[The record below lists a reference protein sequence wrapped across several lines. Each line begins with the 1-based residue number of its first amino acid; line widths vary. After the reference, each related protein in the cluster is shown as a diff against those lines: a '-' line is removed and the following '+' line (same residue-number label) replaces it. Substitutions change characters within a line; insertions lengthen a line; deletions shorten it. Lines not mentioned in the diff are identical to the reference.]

1 MVKEIILLPEFTP
14 GFVEIKNKV
23 PKFQYRKLLREELK
37 EENLTKE
44 ECIDMLKCMLLIRN
58 FEEMIYELREN
69 KGRYGPMKYLYI
81 GATHLSIG
89 QEAVRDLS
97 FWNFGVLK

>member
-1 MVKEIILLPEFTP
+1 MVKEIVLLPEFTP

-23 PKFQYRKLLREELK
+23 PKFQYRKVLGEELR

-58 FEEMIYELREN
+58 FEEMICELREN

-89 QEAVRDLS
+89 QEAVL
-97 FWNFGVLK
+97 FYGLPNFL

>member
-1 MVKEIILLPEFTP
+1 LFYYLSLPLVLLKQ
-14 GFVEIKNKV
+14 KNKV
-23 PKFQYRKLLREELK
+23 PKFQYRKFLREELR

-69 KGRYGPMKYLYI
+69 KGRYGPMNSYI
-81 GATHLSIG
+81 LG
-89 QEAVRDLS
+89 QLISQLARRR
-97 FWNFGVLK
+97 